1 MLYESQEMRMRMEV
15 GKQQPFERKSRRTT
29 SRRSTITIVEEVD
42 EEEERLEIV
51 DLSGMSMESLPV
63 NPSINLGAICKL
75 DLSKNNLQVS
85 LKILFTCVWCCEND
99 FLKIFSL
106 RYFF

>member
-15 GKQQPFERKSRRTT
+15 GKQQPFERKSRRT
-29 SRRSTITIVEEVD
+29 RRSTITIVEEDD